1 MAISLLVYLA
11 IFSGQLCFREDTFSE
26 KVYFRRSFIFGET
39 LFLEKLYFTE
49 ALFQKLLLH
58 ISLEQLF
65 RHSSYIFGDSY
76 FFRAAAF
83 LGGAS
88 FSKDSFSCSSCF
100 FIKAI
105 FFRSETSTEQPLLE
119 NRKLFRGVTFR
130 KSYFFADELIRIKT
144 STKEFVC

>member
-11 IFSGQLCFREDTFSE
+11 IFSGQLYFREDTFSE

-39 LFLEKLYFTE
+39 LFPEKLYFTE
-49 ALFQKLLLH
+49 ALFYKLLLH
-58 ISLEQLF
+58 ISLEQVF

-83 LGGAS
+83 LGGVS

-105 FFRSETSTEQPLLE
+105 FFGAKLLPSSHFL
-119 NRKLFRGVTFR
+119 RIGSCLGQLLFGKATFLR
-130 KSYFFADELIRIKT
+130 MNYLE
-144 STKEFVC
+144 